1 MVAMA
6 RAGPGGSQRRN
17 DGCVEMPQQVWRG
30 SISFGLV
37 NIGVKAFSATR
48 DQKVHFHQIDRNSG
62 SRIGYDKVAKSTGE
76 KVASADI
83 TLGYEVDSG
92 RYVTFDPEEI
102 AALRPR
108 ATKMVEISDF
118 VDLESIDPIFY
129 EKTYWL
135 VPTDE
140 GAEKA
145 YGLLATAMEE
155 QQRVGIGM
163 VVMRNKQHLAAIRPL
178 DGALAM
184 STMRFSDEVVERDTL
199 PGIPDEVSPSAKEL
213 ELATEIITSLASEWD
228 PERYHDSYTAE
239 LRSLIEQKAAGDD
252 ITEEAVGDDAP
263 DAAVVDLMAA
273 LEASVRAAKGSRAS
287 SDDAGD
293 DEDGDDADGDDAA
306 VDSAAPPAK
315 KAAKKAA
322 AKKRAPKKS
331 A

>member
-1 MVAMA
+1 
-6 RAGPGGSQRRN
+6 
-17 DGCVEMPQQVWRG
+17 MPQQVWRG

-83 TLGYEVDSG
+83 TLGYEIDSG

-184 STMRFSDEVVERDTL
+184 STMRFADEVVERETL
-199 PGIPDEVSPSAKEL
+199 PGIPDEVSPSTKEL
-213 ELATEIITSLASEWD
+213 ELATEIISSLASEWD
-228 PERYHDSYTAE
+228 PDRYHDSYTAE

-252 ITEEAVGDDAP
+252 ITEEAVGDEAP

-273 LEASVRAAKGSRAS
+273 LEASVRAAKGARGADDDGTDD
-287 SDDAGD
+287 SDDTADTTGVADAPAGKAT
-293 DEDGDDADGDDAA
+293 EK
-306 VDSAAPPAK
+306 SAK
-315 KAAKKAA
+315 KAP